1 MQRKCYEYHIM
12 PRTAP
17 ADLPSQL
24 GLDGLRPVSQTVQ
37 QGTTRAD
44 SCNTTTSAASSSTG
58 STATESQSRSRSA
71 VESVDDEVQENEK
84 HLPTETINR
93 IQLMSG
99 SLTDTD
105 LATSTDR
112 PPSSRLGSARFQVLP
127 PIADKPTGMAA

>member
-1 MQRKCYEYHIM
+1 MVYIYNIFNMIRLYIVYYFFVIILREVIRLTFTFPRM

-71 VESVDDEVQENEK
+71 VESVDDEVQENGEQG
-84 HLPTETINR
+84 R
-93 IQLMSG
+93 
-99 SLTDTD
+99 
-105 LATSTDR
+105 
-112 PPSSRLGSARFQVLP
+112 
-127 PIADKPTGMAA
+127 